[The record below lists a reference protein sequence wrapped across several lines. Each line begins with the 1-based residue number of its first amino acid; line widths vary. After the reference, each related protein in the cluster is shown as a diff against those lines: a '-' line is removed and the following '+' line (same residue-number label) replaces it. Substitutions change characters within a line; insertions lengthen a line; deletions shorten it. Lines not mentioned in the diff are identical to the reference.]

1 METPSTCMRKDS
13 VRRHSQSLQHKE
25 AVTKELAREGSSK
38 DGGIQQAF
46 QTQNKAALK
55 TAMQCLYWLVKEEFP
70 HTLNYPS
77 MLKAVE
83 IMGCSQLKHLQHGDN
98 AKYTSRQVTQ
108 EFLQIMGDMI
118 EQAQLRNL
126 VASPVYS

>member
-1 METPSTCMRKDS
+1 M
-13 VRRHSQSLQHKE
+13 
-25 AVTKELAREGSSK
+25 
-38 DGGIQQAF
+38 GIQQVF
-46 QTQNKAALK
+46 QTQISLNKAALK
-55 TAMQCLYWLVKEEFP
+55 TAMQCLYWLVKEEIP

-83 IMGCSQLKHLQHGDN
+83 IMGCCQLKHLQHGDN
-98 AKYTSRQVTQ
+98 AKYTSRRVTQ

-126 VASPVYS
+126 VASPVYSLLIDVTTDI